1 MAKHDAGTPSSDD
14 SADEV
19 ANQFSSSKSRSK
31 NKVASKSQSPSK
43 SNATRKARKA
53 DETTVTSD
61 DEEIPKGKTSGED
74 DDDDEAGEEEEYE
87 IEKILEVEVGAIEEV
102 CARHLRFFMSAL
114 PQSFVLLIILR
125 ASVPVSHRMW
135 FVWYKNPDEICYYV
149 HWKGYS
155 AADDSWTTEDNAAC
169 VFHLIKNSDVLLT
182 RSTRRHSGAQDLIK
196 SFWKVQKRAGK
207 PSRQDLLDVH
217 EAKKARKAKKRKSL
231 GTPAAKKPRA
241 SQGIDASS
249 EDLGDMAS
257 KKSPTKRRRSSKP
270 IVMDIDDET
279 PARDEDEDRRL
290 SKKRKSATDVG
301 HANGRSASKKKS
313 GGKDVAPQPHPL
325 GVQGDLIEDT
335 MTRYGKLKSWDDLV
349 RAITT
354 VERREEDNVLQIFW
368 TRFVLCTPTRGPW
381 FSLYHMQR

>member
-14 SADEV
+14 SADEI

-31 NKVASKSQSPSK
+31 NKVASKSQSPAKNS
-43 SNATRKARKA
+43 ATRKARKT
-53 DETTVTSD
+53 DETVVTSD
-61 DEEIPKGKTSGED
+61 DEESPKGKTSGED

-87 IEKILEVEVGAIEEV
+87 IEKILDVEVGAIEE
-102 CARHLRFFMSAL
+102 
-114 PQSFVLLIILR
+114 
-125 ASVPVSHRMW
+125 
-135 FVWYKNPDEICYYV
+135 NPDEICYFV

-155 AADDSWTTEDNAAC
+155 DAEDSWTTEDNAA
-169 VFHLIKNSDVLLT
+169 
-182 RSTRRHSGAQDLIK
+182 GAQELIK
-196 SFWKVQKRAGK
+196 SFWKTQKRNGK

-217 EAKKARKAKKRKSL
+217 EAKKARKVKKRKSL

-270 IVMDIDDET
+270 AVMDIDDET
-279 PARDEDEDRRL
+279 PAQDEDEDRPL
-290 SKKRKSATDVG
+290 TKKRKSTTAVD
-301 HANGRSASKKKS
+301 HANGRSASKRKS
-313 GGKDVAPQPHPL
+313 GAKDVAPQPHPQGL
-325 GVQGDLIEDT
+325 QGDLIEDT

-354 VERREEDNVLQIFW
+354 VERREEDNILQIFW
-368 TRFVLCTPTRGPW
+368 TSADGYDCLTPSTI
-381 FSLYHMQR
+381 FSKKCPQKLIEFYESNLKWRPNDGLEATNASEVGDAMQE